1 MAGRN
6 RTFLAF
12 GFSRHAVESYVMIM
26 LLSLARGIWFLA
38 NDIAGRANGIPNQL
52 HSAHLFP
59 RVGDVPHWVDVVRQ
73 LKPPVRQNVDDS
85 KARARHTRTTY

>member
-1 MAGRN
+1 MGAEMAGRN

-38 NDIAGRANGIPNQL
+38 NDIAGRANGIPTNCTL
-52 HSAHLFP
+52 PISFP
-59 RVGDVPHWVDVVRQ
+59 ASETFPTGWM
-73 LKPPVRQNVDDS
+73 S
-85 KARARHTRTTY
+85 FAS